1 MSTTPQMKAMME
13 GYGTEKTASQGTAPQ
28 KDTVRRIVAGL
39 GMIVPVSA
47 ILALAAWYIAF

>member
-13 GYGTEKTASQGTAPQ
+13 GYGTEKTASQGTVRQ

>member
-1 MSTTPQMKAMME
+1 MSTTPHMKATME